1 MSGTLP
7 QCVLVVDDDEG
18 VALTFSRM
26 LRLQGYRVETATNAE
41 TGLAL
46 ATAHKPDA
54 IILDLRMPIF
64 GGVEF
69 LRRLRSANTDPASRA
84 PSVTIVTGDYF
95 IEEPIA
101 SELRQLGAQVCFKPL
116 WIDDLVD
123 VVGRMLAP
131 PPPSADAGALI
142 PSSVVP
148 GSVPGMVPG
157 YRAGGTRILVW
168 VRWCQITPQ
177 FLPLQWRTPWQK
189 TSRSRWLCPAS
200 ASARA

>member
-1 MSGTLP
+1 MDGAVP
-7 QCVLVVDDDEG
+7 QSVLVVDDDEG

-46 ATAHKPDA
+46 AKAIKPDA

-69 LRRLRSANTDPASRA
+69 LRRLRSAGAEQAGST

-101 SELRQLGAQVCFKPL
+101 TELREL
-116 WIDDLVD
+116 
-123 VVGRMLAP
+123 
-131 PPPSADAGALI
+131 
-142 PSSVVP
+142 
-148 GSVPGMVPG
+148 
-157 YRAGGTRILVW
+157 
-168 VRWCQITPQ
+168 
-177 FLPLQWRTPWQK
+177 
-189 TSRSRWLCPAS
+189 
-200 ASARA
+200 

>member
-46 ATAHKPDA
+46 ATTHKPDA

-69 LRRLRSANTDPASRA
+69 LRRLRSANTDPASA
-84 PSVTIVTGDYF
+84 GPSVTIVTGDYF

-131 PPPSADAGALI
+131 PPPPADACA
-142 PSSVVP
+142 
-148 GSVPGMVPG
+148 
-157 YRAGGTRILVW
+157 
-168 VRWCQITPQ
+168 
-177 FLPLQWRTPWQK
+177 
-189 TSRSRWLCPAS
+189 
-200 ASARA
+200 

>member
-46 ATAHKPDA
+46 AMAHKPDA

-69 LRRLRSANTDPASRA
+69 LRRLRSANTDPASPV

-123 VVGRMLAP
+123 VVARMLAAP
-131 PPPSADAGALI
+131 PPPADACA
-142 PSSVVP
+142 
-148 GSVPGMVPG
+148 
-157 YRAGGTRILVW
+157 
-168 VRWCQITPQ
+168 
-177 FLPLQWRTPWQK
+177 
-189 TSRSRWLCPAS
+189 
-200 ASARA
+200 

>member
-1 MSGTLP
+1 MAGTLP

-46 ATAHKPDA
+46 ATTHKPDA

-69 LRRLRSANTDPASRA
+69 LRRLRSANTDPASAA

-101 SELRQLGAQVCFKPL
+101 SELKQLGAQVCFKPL

-131 PPPSADAGALI
+131 PPADA
-142 PSSVVP
+142 
-148 GSVPGMVPG
+148 
-157 YRAGGTRILVW
+157 RA
-168 VRWCQITPQ
+168 
-177 FLPLQWRTPWQK
+177 
-189 TSRSRWLCPAS
+189 
-200 ASARA
+200 

>member
-1 MSGTLP
+1 MSATLP

-69 LRRLRSANTDPASRA
+69 LRRLRSANTDPASA
-84 PSVTIVTGDYF
+84 GPSVTIVTGDYF

-116 WIDDLVD
+116 WVDDLVD

-131 PPPSADAGALI
+131 PPPPADAGA
-142 PSSVVP
+142 
-148 GSVPGMVPG
+148 
-157 YRAGGTRILVW
+157 
-168 VRWCQITPQ
+168 
-177 FLPLQWRTPWQK
+177 
-189 TSRSRWLCPAS
+189 
-200 ASARA
+200 

>member
-1 MSGTLP
+1 MSGSVP

-46 ATAHKPDA
+46 AKAHKPDA

-69 LRRLRSANTDPASRA
+69 LRRLRDADNHSSPA

-101 SELRQLGAQVCFKPL
+101 TELRQLGAQVCFKPL

-131 PPPSADAGALI
+131 PPPPADA
-142 PSSVVP
+142 
-148 GSVPGMVPG
+148 
-157 YRAGGTRILVW
+157 RA
-168 VRWCQITPQ
+168 
-177 FLPLQWRTPWQK
+177 
-189 TSRSRWLCPAS
+189 
-200 ASARA
+200 

>member
-1 MSGTLP
+1 MSSTVP

-46 ATAHKPDA
+46 ATMHKPDA

-69 LRRLRSANTDPASRA
+69 LRRLRSANTDPSSAA

-101 SELRQLGAQVCFKPL
+101 SELQQLGAQVCFKPL

-131 PPPSADAGALI
+131 PPPPADA
-142 PSSVVP
+142 
-148 GSVPGMVPG
+148 
-157 YRAGGTRILVW
+157 RA
-168 VRWCQITPQ
+168 
-177 FLPLQWRTPWQK
+177 
-189 TSRSRWLCPAS
+189 
-200 ASARA
+200 

>member
-1 MSGTLP
+1 MSDTVP
-7 QCVLVVDDDEG
+7 QRVLVVDDDEG

-69 LRRLRSANTDPASRA
+69 LRRLRSATGDGAGLE

-101 SELRQLGAQVCFKPL
+101 TELKQLGAQVCFKPL

-123 VVGRMLAP
+123 VVGRMLSRTP
-131 PPPSADAGALI
+131 PPADTCA
-142 PSSVVP
+142 
-148 GSVPGMVPG
+148 
-157 YRAGGTRILVW
+157 
-168 VRWCQITPQ
+168 
-177 FLPLQWRTPWQK
+177 
-189 TSRSRWLCPAS
+189 
-200 ASARA
+200 

>member
-1 MSGTLP
+1 MSATLP

-69 LRRLRSANTDPASRA
+69 LRRLRSANTDPASPA

-123 VVGRMLAP
+123 VVGRMLAAP
-131 PPPSADAGALI
+131 PPPADACA
-142 PSSVVP
+142 
-148 GSVPGMVPG
+148 
-157 YRAGGTRILVW
+157 
-168 VRWCQITPQ
+168 
-177 FLPLQWRTPWQK
+177 
-189 TSRSRWLCPAS
+189 
-200 ASARA
+200 

>member
-69 LRRLRSANTDPASRA
+69 LRRLRSANPDAGGAA

-123 VVGRMLAP
+123 VVARMLAAP
-131 PPPSADAGALI
+131 PPPADACA
-142 PSSVVP
+142 
-148 GSVPGMVPG
+148 
-157 YRAGGTRILVW
+157 
-168 VRWCQITPQ
+168 
-177 FLPLQWRTPWQK
+177 
-189 TSRSRWLCPAS
+189 
-200 ASARA
+200 

>member
-1 MSGTLP
+1 MSGTVP
-7 QCVLVVDDDEG
+7 QSVLVVDDDEG

-46 ATAHKPDA
+46 ATAQKPDA

-69 LRRLRSANTDPASRA
+69 LRRLRSAHEGHPSPAT
-84 PSVTIVTGDYF
+84 SVTIVTGDYF

-101 SELRQLGAQVCFKPL
+101 AELRRLGAHVCFKPL

-123 VVGRMLAP
+123 VVGRMLSGT
-131 PPPSADAGALI
+131 PPSADACA
-142 PSSVVP
+142 
-148 GSVPGMVPG
+148 
-157 YRAGGTRILVW
+157 
-168 VRWCQITPQ
+168 
-177 FLPLQWRTPWQK
+177 
-189 TSRSRWLCPAS
+189 
-200 ASARA
+200 

>member
-1 MSGTLP
+1 MSGTVP
-7 QCVLVVDDDEG
+7 QSVLVVDDDEG

-41 TGLAL
+41 TGLAI

-69 LRRLRSANTDPASRA
+69 LRRLRKAHENQPGPPTC
-84 PSVTIVTGDYF
+84 VTIVTGDYF

-101 SELRQLGAQVCFKPL
+101 TELKELGAQVCFKPL

-123 VVGRMLAP
+123 VVGRMLSP
-131 PPPSADAGALI
+131 TPPSD
-142 PSSVVP
+142 
-148 GSVPGMVPG
+148 
-157 YRAGGTRILVW
+157 
-168 VRWCQITPQ
+168 
-177 FLPLQWRTPWQK
+177 
-189 TSRSRWLCPAS
+189 S
-200 ASARA
+200 ACT

>member
-1 MSGTLP
+1 MSATQP

-46 ATAHKPDA
+46 ATMHKPDA

-69 LRRLRSANTDPASRA
+69 LRRLRSAHTDADGAA

-101 SELRQLGAQVCFKPL
+101 SELQQLGAQVCFKPL

-131 PPPSADAGALI
+131 PPPPADA
-142 PSSVVP
+142 
-148 GSVPGMVPG
+148 
-157 YRAGGTRILVW
+157 
-168 VRWCQITPQ
+168 
-177 FLPLQWRTPWQK
+177 RT
-189 TSRSRWLCPAS
+189 
-200 ASARA
+200 

>member
-1 MSGTLP
+1 MSSTVP

-46 ATAHKPDA
+46 ATMHKPDA

-69 LRRLRSANTDPASRA
+69 LRRLRSANPDAGGAA

-131 PPPSADAGALI
+131 PPPSADACA
-142 PSSVVP
+142 
-148 GSVPGMVPG
+148 
-157 YRAGGTRILVW
+157 
-168 VRWCQITPQ
+168 
-177 FLPLQWRTPWQK
+177 
-189 TSRSRWLCPAS
+189 
-200 ASARA
+200 

>member
-1 MSGTLP
+1 MSVTLP

-46 ATAHKPDA
+46 AKAHKPDA

-69 LRRLRSANTDPASRA
+69 LRRLRSANTDPASAA

-131 PPPSADAGALI
+131 PPPSADTCA
-142 PSSVVP
+142 
-148 GSVPGMVPG
+148 
-157 YRAGGTRILVW
+157 
-168 VRWCQITPQ
+168 
-177 FLPLQWRTPWQK
+177 
-189 TSRSRWLCPAS
+189 
-200 ASARA
+200 

>member
-46 ATAHKPDA
+46 ARTHKPDA

-69 LRRLRSANTDPASRA
+69 LRRLRSANADAAGAA

-101 SELRQLGAQVCFKPL
+101 SELRRLGAQVCFKPL

-123 VVGRMLAP
+123 VVGRMLAT
-131 PPPSADAGALI
+131 PPPSADACA
-142 PSSVVP
+142 
-148 GSVPGMVPG
+148 
-157 YRAGGTRILVW
+157 
-168 VRWCQITPQ
+168 
-177 FLPLQWRTPWQK
+177 
-189 TSRSRWLCPAS
+189 
-200 ASARA
+200 